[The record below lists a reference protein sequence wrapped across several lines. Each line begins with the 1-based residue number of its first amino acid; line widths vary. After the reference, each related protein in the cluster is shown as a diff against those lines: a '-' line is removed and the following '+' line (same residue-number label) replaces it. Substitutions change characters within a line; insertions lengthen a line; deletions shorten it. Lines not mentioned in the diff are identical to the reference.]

1 MTSYNLILSH
11 KINAHTLTQEAASS
25 TGDLIYSQVNIVK
38 TGKNTTRPIIADDD
52 RVEYAVINHK
62 IIVTTNNNYEE
73 TAGKSAN
80 NQLKSLTMCHYFTYT
95 LYTTTLATSYTY
107 TCTLCIHIYTDDS
120 LTLDSLLIQLRPQ
133 VTSEWYKFGLALGVT
148 EEVLN
153 KYLGYP
159 SEECIIEML
168 DYWLRNNGSKPT
180 WKEVAKALKDIG
192 LLQLAEDIL
201 KVYTTGI

>member
-1 MTSYNLILSH
+1 M
-11 KINAHTLTQEAASS
+11 
-25 TGDLIYSQVNIVK
+25 IYSQVNIDK
-38 TGKNTTRPIIADDD
+38 TGKNTTSPIIVDDN
-52 RVEYAVINHK
+52 RVEYAEINHK
-62 IIVTTNNNYEE
+62 IIVTTNNDYEE
-73 TAGKSAN
+73 TAGEYID
-80 NQLKSLTMCHYFTYT
+80 NQFKSLTMYHYFTYIYYITYIHMFT
-95 LYTTTLATSYTY
+95 LHN
-107 TCTLCIHIYTDDS
+107 IHTDDS

-133 VTSEWYKFGLALGVT
+133 VTSEWYKFGLALGVA

-159 SEECIIEML
+159 SEECIVEML
-168 DYWLRNNGSKPT
+168 DNWLRNHGSKPT